1 MAKQKFTRTTVII
14 SRLFCIVG
22 GLVALVAGVI
32 AFLVGSQVV
41 GIATATG
48 GFALLVWG
56 AFASGRAVAASTQ
69 DQMLHFDE

>member
-1 MAKQKFTRTTVII
+1 MAKQKFTRPTVIM

-22 GLVALVAGVI
+22 GLVTLVAGVI
-32 AFLVGSQVV
+32 VFLAGSPVV
-41 GIATATG
+41 GVAMGIV

-56 AFASGRAVAASTQ
+56 ALASGKAVATSTQ